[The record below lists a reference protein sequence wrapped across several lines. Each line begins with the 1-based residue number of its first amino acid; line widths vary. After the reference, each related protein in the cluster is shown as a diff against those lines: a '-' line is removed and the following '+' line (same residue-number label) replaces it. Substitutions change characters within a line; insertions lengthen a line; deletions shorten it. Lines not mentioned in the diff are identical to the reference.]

1 MEVKVEVVSCS
12 IFVRSKSLRL
22 VAEAVKEVCEGLC
35 INDEV
40 EIVEGKIGITPHLRK
55 VVLRGEN
62 VENPLEEKYA
72 IDVYVDFDGRPQMLF
87 SIATINEEIKAIYL
101 TKDISDVEYRTK
113 YTAADFVHD
122 VIETL
127 LEKFG
132 WDNVKWLFIP

>member
-1 MEVKVEVVSCS
+1 
-12 IFVRSKSLRL
+12 LHL
-22 VAEAVKEVCEGLC
+22 VAEAVREGCEGLC
-35 INDEV
+35 IGGDVEV
-40 EIVEGKIGITPHLRK
+40 EREKIGITPHLRK

-87 SIATINEEIKAIYL
+87 SIATVNEEIKAVYL
-101 TKDISDVEYRTK
+101 TKDISDVEHCTK
-113 YTAADFVHD
+113 YMVADFVHN
-122 VIETL
+122 VIESL